1 MLQRKNSIR
10 VQDET
15 GRNMVLREI
24 WSLFGIR
31 AWGLDVGNLFDFSNE
46 NKNDHLTGLLP
57 GVMRWH
63 MWKHFEK

>member
-1 MLQRKNSIR
+1 MKQA
-10 VQDET
+10 
-15 GRNMVLREI
+15 EI
-24 WSLFGIR
+24 WCLEKHGHCLGQGHGVWMWAISL
-31 AWGLDVGNLFDFSNE
+31 ASLKPHLQNADE

>member
-46 NKNDHLTGLLP
+46 NKNDH
-57 GVMRWH
+57 
-63 MWKHFEK
+63 

>member
-1 MLQRKNSIR
+1 
-10 VQDET
+10 
-15 GRNMVLREI
+15 MVLREI
-24 WSLFGIR
+24 WSLFGTR
-31 AWGLDVGNLFDFSNE
+31 AWGLDVGNLFDFSDE